1 MISLLLCLQSLAY
14 AVPMQMTHQGR
25 LLDANGAAYTGVQ
38 DLTFTIFDD
47 PNNGTDLW
55 METLSVSF
63 NNGYYAAVLGSDE
76 QNNPLDSLV
85 LSQYPLFLEI
95 QVGQGTP
102 LTPRTALQSVPYAQ
116 VSGTAESV
124 DGGTVTASEVSIGSQ
139 TVINN
144 QGEWVGSPITVGW
157 SDIDPN
163 TIPGDIADGDNDTVL
178 DEPTVEGYITN
189 GPIGLAQ
196 SSSIQGQGLILTQ
209 SSSIPW
215 SQLNPSTIPAGLQDG
230 DDVLSES
237 DVETMV
243 TNGALDLA
251 TNTTVNGELIVT
263 TPPNCLDGQILSYD
277 AASGLWNC
285 IDFSNIIDQDGDG
298 ILAWN
303 DCDDYDGSLLAI
315 ANDADC
321 DGYETS
327 DDCDDN
333 NPASNPISN
342 DADCD
347 GFATGLDC
355 DDDNPSITSSGTG
368 DSANCA
374 AISCFDIKSEYPASQ
389 SGVYWINPD
398 GGNAYEAYCD
408 MTSDGGGWTLI
419 GTVFGGDAHNWN
431 TEFGYW
437 SNTSTLGSVN
447 TPFQDFKSEAW
458 IDYNLASAEVLVER
472 RYNGTVQ
479 AQTRLSNNCLHNK
492 SYFYQLFTTWDTS
505 LRCGRNEITVV
516 TPASSTT
523 GLSSASYLEGS
534 GSSGIDGGST
544 NGWCWNGGDNQS
556 NTFKGHAG
564 YNQNSYGCYGNGHL
578 GYVGV
583 FVNGDNQYNNHDIT
597 GTNWLYG
604 TNYALTSISFYV
616 R

>member
-1 MISLLLCLQSLAY
+1 MISLLLCLQTLAH

-124 DGGTVTASEVSIGSQ
+124 DGGAVTASEVSIGSQ
-139 TVINN
+139 AVINN

-157 SDIDPN
+157 SDIDPS

-189 GPIGLAQ
+189 APIGLAQ

-263 TPPNCLDGQILSYD
+263 TPPNCSDGQILSYD

-303 DCDDYDGSLLAI
+303 DCDDNDGSLLAL

-327 DDCDDN
+327 DDCNDN
-333 NPASNPISN
+333 NPAIG
-342 DADCD
+342 D
-347 GFATGLDC
+347 T
-355 DDDNPSITSSGTG
+355 GTG
-368 DSANCA
+368 SSPTCA
-374 AISCFDIKSEYPASQ
+374 AQSCEAILSLDSTVGDGS
-389 SGVYWINPD
+389 YWIDPTLSGNPFEID
-398 GGNAYEAYCD
+398 CIMSSN
-408 MTSDGGGWTLI
+408 GGGWMALELANSNNLLMAQESSSNPWRKCGDDSAKHYNWITEGNVSADYAPSGTTYTATLSYAQPSTGAVYTAAQI
-419 GTVFGGDAHNWN
+419 SALRSIVSELSSNTRIVAVTADDDGASFEDGDASGHEVYAKGENGSW
-431 TEFGYW
+431 F
-437 SNTSTLGSVN
+437 TL
-447 TPFQDFKSEAW
+447 TPGT
-458 IDYNLASAEVLVER
+458 
-472 RYNGTVQ
+472 NGE
-479 AQTRLSNNCLHNK
+479 
-492 SYFYQLFTTWDTS
+492 
-505 LRCGRNEITVV
+505 CG
-516 TPASSTT
+516 
-523 GLSSASYLEGS
+523 
-534 GSSGIDGGST
+534 GSSGWGQSQAAHYLWATSASDSDVDGVT
-544 NGWCWNGGDNQS
+544 
-556 NTFKGHAG
+556 G
-564 YNQNSYGCYGNGHL
+564 YNASAMGAL
-578 GYVGV
+578 PVGLIIPYQV
-583 FVNGDNQYNNHDIT
+583 QLAVHSGGGVSFG
-597 GTNWLYG
+597 WEE
-604 TNYALTSISFYV
+604 TSFMIK
-616 R
+616 